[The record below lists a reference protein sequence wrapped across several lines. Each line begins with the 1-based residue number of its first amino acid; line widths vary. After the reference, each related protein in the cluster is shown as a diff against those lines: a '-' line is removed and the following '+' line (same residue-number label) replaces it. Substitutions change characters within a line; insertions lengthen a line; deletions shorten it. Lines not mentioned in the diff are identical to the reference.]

1 MKKIEIEY
9 NYEVNYNEIN
19 NNNNINNIIN
29 NNKQLKRIKSRENN
43 ICDMIEEDKNRINNN
58 ININNKEININK
70 EYKIIED
77 IDQIYY
83 NEDNIEIIIDLD
95 LLNFKKIKFNEIKL
109 SNKLIKYKKDVFISN
124 NNKIININEYIN
136 NNNSNIKI
144 HILLNNKIINHL
156 TNQTININYS
166 ITNNLIK
173 YKFFN

>member
-1 MKKIEIEY
+1 MKRIEIEY

-19 NNNNINNIIN
+19 KNNIIN
-29 NNKQLKRIKSRENN
+29 NNKQLKRINSKENN
-43 ICDMIEEDKNRINNN
+43 ICDMIEDDKNKINNN
-58 ININNKEININK
+58 YDNKEININK
-70 EYKIIED
+70 EYKLIED
-77 IDQIYY
+77 IEEIYY
-83 NEDNIEIIIDLD
+83 NNDGLEIIVNLN
-95 LLNFKKIKFNEIKL
+95 LFNFKKIKFNEIKL
-109 SNKLIKYKKDVFISN
+109 SKKLIKYKKDVFITN